1 MLETYFHHWHT
12 KDKHHHQNVEIMT
25 IAYMYCAHKTEQHQ
39 WKPTTVQM
47 VRSNCE
53 EKYNF
58 GSDAFLGFVEP
69 PTHSMESI
77 ASFLFSFLTIQH
89 IP

>member
-1 MLETYFHHWHT
+1 
-12 KDKHHHQNVEIMT
+12 
-25 IAYMYCAHKTEQHQ
+25 
-39 WKPTTVQM
+39 M